1 MKTKYKYTNLKN
13 LYIFFII
20 QSLIIFFFSTT
31 KVEGK
36 AFKIDNIEISKP
48 FAMNFNKNQ
57 VIDEGFKKAFEELI
71 FLIVNSFDQKKI
83 KKVKLN
89 EIKGMIETFSIR
101 EERFINETYYV
112 NLGVSFNR
120 KKIFK
125 YLESKNVFPSIPLK
139 KKILFIPIIID
150 EERRELLV
158 FSKNKIFEEWNNVS
172 ESFHLIDYILPTE
185 DLEDMSLLKQ
195 KFELIEQY
203 DFEEIIN
210 KYDLD
215 DYIITLVFKSEKEI
229 RVLSRVSL
237 KKNVILNNQSFSN
250 MDLNNS
256 EQIEIMIQDLKVIYE
271 DYWKSINQVNTS
283 IKLPINLKVSSLN
296 NSKILKFEKILSET
310 DFIYNYHITKFDRD
324 FTYYQVI
331 FNGTPDNFL
340 KTMKKNDF
348 NFNTQNS
355 IWALK

>member
-1 MKTKYKYTNLKN
+1 
-13 LYIFFII
+13 
-20 QSLIIFFFSTT
+20 
-31 KVEGK
+31 
-36 AFKIDNIEISKP
+36 
-48 FAMNFNKNQ
+48 
-57 VIDEGFKKAFEELI
+57 
-71 FLIVNSFDQKKI
+71 
-83 KKVKLN
+83 
-89 EIKGMIETFSIR
+89 
-101 EERFINETYYV
+101 
-112 NLGVSFNR
+112 
-120 KKIFK
+120 
-125 YLESKNVFPSIPLK
+125 
-139 KKILFIPIIID
+139 
-150 EERRELLV
+150 
-158 FSKNKIFEEWNNVS
+158 
-172 ESFHLIDYILPTE
+172 
-185 DLEDMSLLKQ
+185 MSLLKQ

-296 NSKILKFEKILSET
+296 NSKILKFEKILSEI

-340 KTMKKNDF
+340 KTMKKNNF

-355 IWALK
+355 IWSLK